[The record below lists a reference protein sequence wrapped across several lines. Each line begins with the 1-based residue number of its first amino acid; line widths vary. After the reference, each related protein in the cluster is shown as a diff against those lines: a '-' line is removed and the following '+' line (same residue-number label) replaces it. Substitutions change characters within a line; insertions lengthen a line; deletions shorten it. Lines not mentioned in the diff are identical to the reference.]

1 MCLLEIVINIILL
14 FIFVFHH
21 SLEKMSEQTGG
32 GGSITDTDI
41 ADNDTQGK
49 EIYTYAAPW
58 TVFAMA
64 WSHR

>member
-1 MCLLEIVINIILL
+1 
-14 FIFVFHH
+14 
-21 SLEKMSEQTGG
+21 MSEQTGG

>member
-1 MCLLEIVINIILL
+1 LLEIVINIILL
-14 FIFVFHH
+14 FIFVFLH

-49 EIYTYAAPW
+49 EIYTYVAPW

>member
-1 MCLLEIVINIILL
+1 MADHNMAV
-14 FIFVFHH
+14 
-21 SLEKMSEQTGG
+21 GG
-32 GGSITDTDI
+32 VTDADI

-58 TVFAMA
+58 TVYAMA